1 MCRPIIIGLADVRVT
16 FASIT
21 SSLKM
26 ALTSECSFQLLLKSS
41 TANTSPAT
49 VRSKTLTFDCYPKT
63 TLDLKREVQ
72 KQFQIPTFAQTVQY
86 EQVTL
91 SDSDCLQAVRIRIG
105 DTLQIT
111 YQSEAECVEID
122 EVVTW
127 LSELANHF
135 QAHLPSL
142 SDETPSEGEYW
153 LIIGNQQGLT
163 DQLRKRL
170 FIPWHSDV
178 KQMNKRY
185 FLHTGGVALL
195 LEAYSLLLKKD
206 WQDCTPELQSFEL
219 TCLNALYHLVS
230 TFELRQV
237 SVNVN
242 LQYSAWISVP
252 FENRVAIP

>member
-1 MCRPIIIGLADVRVT
+1 MSTSGRVT

-122 EVVTW
+122 VAVTW
-127 LSELANHF
+127 LGELANHF

-153 LIIGNQQGLT
+153 LIIGNQQGST

-252 FENRVAIP
+252 FQNRVAIP